1 MAYGVTVLGTRP
13 GTEFLGG
20 TQTRPVVVI
29 EAQST
34 PSGIYFEVLV
44 PQKGFVADIARA
56 AALGYADI
64 FETVN
69 ALPHVA
75 GVFWSQGPNA
85 AGELEDLITIT
96 VESTSGNSEA
106 QIVTP
111 ILQLGPQTDL
121 PQIDALHAELDATEG

>member
-1 MAYGVTVLGTRP
+1 MAFGVTVLGTRP

-34 PSGIYFEVLV
+34 PSAIYFEVLV
-44 PQKGFVADIARA
+44 PQKGYVANLARA

-64 FETVN
+64 YETAA
-69 ALPHVA
+69 ALPNVA

-85 AGELEDLITIT
+85 AGELEDLITFT
-96 VESTSGNSEA
+96 VSSTSGNSEA
-106 QIVTP
+106 QLTVP
-111 ILQLGPQTDL
+111 ILQLGPQL
-121 PQIDALHAELDATEG
+121 HEPQIEALHAELDATEG